1 MNSIAKV
8 IILSSCTLGSYYLF
22 GTIVKLQN
30 ERSIKYHN
38 KLFNM
43 TDYLN
48 LSLMVLSGFSIIT
61 LTIKTIDMLE
71 NT

>member
-1 MNSIAKV
+1 MNSVAKV
-8 IILSSCTLGSYYLF
+8 IMLSSCTIGSCYLF
-22 GTIVKLQN
+22 GTIIKLQN
-30 ERSIKYHN
+30 ERSIKYNN